1 MNLSPPYPPLQT
13 LTLGNGQQLGWR
25 QWGDPQGYPVLYCHG
40 FPACSLEA
48 GLAHHAA
55 KSLQLSII
63 APDRPG
69 YGGSP
74 YQPVRSLADWPETAC
89 LLMRALGH
97 EHFAV
102 AGFSGGGPYAV
113 ETAAT
118 LKDQVQ
124 ALLLAAPV
132 HHLGNP
138 DLDAGM
144 ARSARMLIRLSQH
157 RPQWAEGFYR
167 FFLGPLMYHWPT
179 LALRIL
185 MAVAPPADQAVR
197 ALPDF
202 MQLARASTRQ
212 AFVQGGK
219 GAARDL
225 WIYTHL
231 KPDHWE
237 NITCPVSL
245 WHGLAD
251 RTVPPAASRAY
262 LDHGWKMQT
271 HWLENEGHFSLV
283 VRHMPAMLKAL
294 QNALSA

>member
-1 MNLSPPYPPLQT
+1 MNLQAPYPPLQT
-13 LTLGNGQQLGWR
+13 QTLTNGQLLAWR
-25 QWGDPQGYPVLYCHG
+25 QWGDPRGHPVLYCHG

-48 GLAHHAA
+48 GLAHEAA
-55 KSLQLSII
+55 MQHRLCII

-74 YQPVRSLADWPETAC
+74 YQPERTLAHWPETAA
-89 LLMRALGH
+89 LLMDALGH

-102 AGFSGGGPYAV
+102 AGFSGGGPYAA
-113 ETAAT
+113 ETAAM
-118 LKDQVQ
+118 LRDRVQ

-132 HHLGNP
+132 HHLGEQT
-138 DLDAGM
+138 LDAGM
-144 ARSARMLIRLSQH
+144 AHSARALIWLSQH
-157 RPQWAEGFYR
+157 HPRWAERFYR
-167 FFLGPLMYHWPT
+167 YALGPLMFHWPV

-197 ALPDF
+197 ALPAF

-212 AFVQGGK
+212 AFVQGGR

-231 KPDHWE
+231 DASHWDH
-237 NITCPVSL
+237 ISCPVSL

-251 RTVPPAASRAY
+251 RTVPAAASRAW
-262 LDHGWKMQT
+262 LKQGWQAET
-271 HWLENEGHFSLV
+271 HWLEDEGHFSLV
-283 VRHMPAMLKAL
+283 VRHMPAMLASLRKAI
-294 QNALSA
+294 NA